1 VGSICISGD
10 DAGAGGVPEVGHAAG
25 ESSWFL
31 SYLIWERR
39 LVELEMNN
47 KNLST
52 YIWWSIAFAFVIGY
66 AINFTKGL
74 SGFDWFHFYY
84 PQARY
89 VSAERLIN
97 PLWVYF
103 VLGPISR
110 LPLLVSYI
118 LFLVLNVVMLWIGSQ
133 LAGGQRFLLL
143 FSFPAFWV
151 LWFGQL
157 DGFVLLGTALGLKA
171 LDSEDPISM
180 GLAILL
186 LLVKPHIGGPLA
198 VLYLLWSRKRETILV
213 IIGIVLLSMAV
224 WGWDWL
230 ALWGNLE
237 DFRWICMVSYHLPLD
252 HGEFDVVSFLEI
264 GAS

>member
-25 ESSWFL
+25 KSSWFL
-31 SYLIWERR
+31 SYLVWERR

-66 AINFTKGL
+66 AISLTKGL
-74 SGFDWFHFYY
+74 SGF
-84 PQARY
+84 
-89 VSAERLIN
+89 V
-97 PLWVYF
+97 
-103 VLGPISR
+103 
-110 LPLLVSYI
+110 
-118 LFLVLNVVMLWIGSQ
+118 
-133 LAGGQRFLLL
+133 
-143 FSFPAFWV
+143 
-151 LWFGQL
+151 
-157 DGFVLLGTALGLKA
+157 
-171 LDSEDPISM
+171 M

-237 DFRWICMVSYHLPLD
+237 DFRWIRMVSYHLPLD